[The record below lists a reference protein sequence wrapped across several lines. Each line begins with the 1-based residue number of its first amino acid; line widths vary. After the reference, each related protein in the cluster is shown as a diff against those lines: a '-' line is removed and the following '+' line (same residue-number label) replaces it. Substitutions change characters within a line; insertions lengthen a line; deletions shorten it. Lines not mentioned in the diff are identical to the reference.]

1 MTKSMI
7 NKVLVAVALPAAA
20 MLALTGCASATT
32 ACVVQHGYAIV
43 IFQNSIGNYNKR
55 FVTHFRLNV
64 RYGPHDVRQRF
75 ISSRIVLRAAKGGNP
90 PPIVR
95 TYRVGRAVGCHV
107 DKVAAH
113 K

>member
-1 MTKSMI
+1 MI
-7 NKVLVAVALPAAA
+7 TKVLVAAALSAAA
-20 MLALTGCASATT
+20 MLTLTGCASATT
-32 ACVVQHGYAIV
+32 SCVVQRGYAIV

-64 RYGPHDVRQRF
+64 RYGPHDVRQR
-75 ISSRIVLRAAKGGNP
+75 IMSSRIVLRSAKGGNP
-90 PPIVR
+90 PPIVK
-95 TYRVGRAVGCHV
+95 TYRVGGALGCHV